1 MGPWL
6 TVLFLAAGI
15 YFTVRFRGFQIT
27 GCFLWWR
34 ETAGSLLKGGN
45 KEKKGQFASACTAL
59 AATVGTGNIAGVAA
73 AVAVGGPGAVFWM
86 WASAVLGMMTAYAEV
101 YLGRKYRYKDKN
113 GRPVCGPYAYLE
125 KGLGMRWM
133 GLLYAAFCVLASL
146 GMGSMVQANAV
157 AQSADFSASIPL
169 PCHRGS
175 SDRSCH
181 GGDFR
186 RSRADFCGRSQP
198 GSCIGRILYGPVC
211 RYSSVSCQRASR
223 GVSSYSKRRFFSR
236 ERGWGSCRSTDWES
250 GAVWNF
256 QIVLPLRLQ
265 HPNAADGRAG
275 RAGIRKQASGRAS
288 YPTA

>member
-1 MGPWL
+1 MVQWILGIVWGPWL

-15 YFTVRFRGFQIT
+15 YFTVRFRRFQIT

-133 GLLYAAFCVLASL
+133 GLLYAAFL
-146 GMGSMVQANAV
+146 
-157 AQSADFSASIPL
+157 FWPL
-169 PCHRGS
+169 W
-175 SDRSCH
+175 
-181 GGDFR
+181 
-186 RSRADFCGRSQP
+186 
-198 GSCIGRILYGPVC
+198 
-211 RYSSVSCQRASR
+211 
-223 GVSSYSKRRFFSR
+223 
-236 ERGWGSCRSTDWES
+236 GW
-250 GAVWNF
+250 AVWYRPTRWPRARTF
-256 QIVLPLRLQ
+256 QRPFPCLSQ
-265 HPNAADGRAG
+265 G
-275 RAGIRKQASGRAS
+275 QF
-288 YPTA
+288 

>member
-1 MGPWL
+1 MVQWILGIVWGPWL

-133 GLLYAAFCVLASL
+133 GLLYAAFCVLASVACGAKSVGFQTVIRSLFHL
-146 GMGSMVQANAV
+146 GESSFDANVVQARIPRTVFGILAG
-157 AQSADFSASIPL
+157 AALSIS
-169 PCHRGS
+169 G

-211 RYSSVSCQRASR
+211 CYSAVSCQRASR

-256 QIVLPLRLQ
+256 QRRVFQ
-265 HPNAADGRAG
+265 
-275 RAGIRKQASGRAS
+275 
-288 YPTA
+288 